1 MRGYGRAASNPPK
14 SGRSTRYPP
23 HPMGP
28 ECERFVLRPLPPPG
42 GVPLWGPQFTRAA
55 QGSPFYP
62 GGHVSRIV
70 TILTVLVVCFLGT
83 GSTALGGRIENQ
95 QARAKV
101 IICKVFGPH
110 CQEALRV
117 SWCES
122 KWYVW
127 AGNGQYLGLFQMGS
141 SERAKYGHGS
151 GAWKQSRAAFR
162 YFVASGK
169 DWSPWSCKP

>member
-1 MRGYGRAASNPPK
+1 M
-14 SGRSTRYPP
+14 
-23 HPMGP
+23 
-28 ECERFVLRPLPPPG
+28 
-42 GVPLWGPQFTRAA
+42 
-55 QGSPFYP
+55 
-62 GGHVSRIV
+62 RIV
-70 TILTVLVVCFLGT
+70 TILTVLILLFVGT
-83 GSTALGGRIENQ
+83 GQAALDDDRIENQ
-95 QARAKV
+95 QARAKF
-101 IICKVFGPH
+101 IICKVFGSY

-141 SERAKYGHGS
+141 SERRIYGHGP
-151 GAWKQSRAAFR
+151 GAWKQARSAKR